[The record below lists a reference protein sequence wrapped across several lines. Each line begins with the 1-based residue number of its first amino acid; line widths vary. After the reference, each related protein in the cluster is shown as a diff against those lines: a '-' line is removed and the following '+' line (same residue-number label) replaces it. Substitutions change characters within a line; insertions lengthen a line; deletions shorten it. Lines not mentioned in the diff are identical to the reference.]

1 MTTRRARATYRHDAS
16 SAGLIGGASG
26 GPATGPTPA
35 AVPRHPAYHGS
46 AGATAAARKRVGTL
60 LEELERI
67 DLQLVV
73 VAPPDAMRRAA
84 RERARIAAVDAG
96 RAGLLAEAVDAARA
110 ISVRAFARGGFT
122 GTWAATEMS
131 QSVMRASDRV
141 AAAAAFEEAAIAEV
155 VSDLVDEHTVE
166 VLRSS
171 AGNLFRLKG
180 LPTPGSLSNL
190 ASPRGGVS
198 IEGPLLIALIAAVFV
213 SMMAIFVGLFA
224 VGLVGIA
231 AAAVIASRLA
241 RKR

>member
-46 AGATAAARKRVGTL
+46 AGATAAAGTH
-60 LEELERI
+60 R
-67 DLQLVV
+67 
-73 VAPPDAMRRAA
+73 PAA
-84 RERARIAAVDAG
+84 RRRGAARCDASRGPGTGQDRRGRRGPCRSARRGRGRGPGHLGPGVRARRLHRDLG
-96 RAGLLAEAVDAARA
+96 RHRDEP
-110 ISVRAFARGGFT
+110 VRH
-122 GTWAATEMS
+122 
-131 QSVMRASDRV
+131 ASERRV